1 MHEFDII
8 AFRAL
13 DNPKLSE
20 EFLDGHVK
28 VLIDYGVTMIT
39 SNKATWPEDPN
50 VYCVVALSKSDG
62 KMEGGV
68 RVHISDQVN
77 PLPLE
82 DAIGKIDSKIY
93 DIVKGS
99 YDVGVGEICGLWNSK
114 KVAGI
119 GLSHVLTRAGIS
131 ITNQLNFQSLMTIC
145 ADFTLNMCIE
155 LGFDIDDTL
164 GDGGKFPYP
173 TEEYTTRVL
182 GILNSK
188 TLSTAT
194 EFDKERILLLRKSPI
209 LTINEGKK
217 TEFIVNYK
225 LLLEKS

>member
-8 AFRAL
+8 AFRAI
-13 DNPKLSE
+13 DNPELSE
-20 EFLDGHVK
+20 EFLHGHVK

-39 SNKATWPEDPN
+39 SNKASWPMDPN

-62 KMEGGV
+62 KMQGGV
-68 RVHISDQVN
+68 RIHISDKVN

-82 DAIGKIDSKIY
+82 DAIGKIDANIY

-99 YDVGVGEICGLWNSK
+99 YDVGVGEICGLWNGK
-114 KVAGI
+114 EVAGI

-145 ADFTLNMCIE
+145 ADFTLNMCRE
-155 LGFDIDDTL
+155 LGFEIDDTL

-173 TEEYTTRVL
+173 TAEYTTRVL

-194 EFDKERILLLRKSPI
+194 EFDKERILILRNDPI
-209 LTINEGKK
+209 LRITEGKR
-217 TEFIVNYK
+217 TEFMVNYN
-225 LLLEKS
+225 LLLDLS